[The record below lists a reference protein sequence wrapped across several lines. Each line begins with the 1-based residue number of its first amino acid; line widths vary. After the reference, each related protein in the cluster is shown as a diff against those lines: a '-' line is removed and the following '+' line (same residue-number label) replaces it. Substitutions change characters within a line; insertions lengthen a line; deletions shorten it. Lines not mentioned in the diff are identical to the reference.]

1 MSDPHPLLTVLECVL
16 YDVVRHAAGT
26 HGHVRYDVK
35 GVVSPGLQV
44 INDVAGGIVTD
55 NNLVLFVI

>member
-1 MSDPHPLLTVLECVL
+1 MTWSDMRLATP
-16 YDVVRHAAGT
+16 
-26 HGHVRYDVK
+26 GHVRYDVK

-55 NNLVLFVI
+55 NNLVTLVNLDLLGHVKT